1 LKALAALEAQSQA
14 EVLELIS
21 GDKPA
26 AASVADAI
34 LKISGEQ
41 PATDTQKREKTVTQ
55 YLPKLGKHFRATLFR
70 GFKDEILD
78 LVKREGWLDA

>member
-1 LKALAALEAQSQA
+1 MLALIL
-14 EVLELIS
+14 

-26 AASVADAI
+26 VASIADAI
-34 LKISGEQ
+34 LKISGEE
-41 PATDTQKREKTVTQ
+41 PETDTQKREKTVTQ

-70 GFKDEILD
+70 GFKEEILD